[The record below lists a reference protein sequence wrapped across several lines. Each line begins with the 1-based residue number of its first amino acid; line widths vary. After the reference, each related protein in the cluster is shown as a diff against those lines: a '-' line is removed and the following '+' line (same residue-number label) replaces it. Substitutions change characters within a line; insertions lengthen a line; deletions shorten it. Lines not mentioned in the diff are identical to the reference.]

1 MTYYRGRRI
10 CWPNPDATC
19 LEGGCIHCA
28 DQAFVSGAKIMVY
41 VEMHPT
47 LPHRG
52 NGKVVDSEDAQ
63 AYSLTNP
70 RVQWWGGRP
79 V

>member
-10 CWPNPDATC
+10 CWPEPDATC
-19 LEGGCIHCA
+19 LEDGCGYCH
-28 DQAFVSGAKIMVY
+28 DRPFVSGAKIALF
-41 VEMHPT
+41 VEMTPT
-47 LPHRG
+47 VVHRG
-52 NGKVVDSEDAQ
+52 NGAVVKSEDAQ
-63 AYSLTNP
+63 AYSINNP